1 MNLALCG
8 LLARHALTGLA
19 GILAANG
26 FIKPEEANGLVE
38 VLLPAVLAVIAVAW
52 SYWQKKRD
60 EVRPSE

>member
-1 MNLALCG
+1 MN
-8 LLARHALTGLA
+8 
-19 GILAANG
+19 LAANG